1 LIFFSSG
8 NAQQLSALDVLKQSQ
23 HPELASVLAQSQI
36 ALNEQQNDRM
46 GGHGFQQGQAGLLG
60 GAGANVSPMEALAA
74 RYNTAALSSKQQQ
87 EEMQHGQQIMQQAG
101 SGNVETSSSSMQ
113 TKKVRTKEEQAEG
126 RMLLGF
132 LQELQNNHQKAK
144 LSSSTHSS
152 TQESLNQVPQLQS
165 ATESSDGTLTTRG
178 SSNSAQNNFGT
189 SNQKDS
195 ILKRGFDISVNQG
208 NNAGGSSTVSSFYES
223 VPNNEALSGSSG
235 GSSGGNESSGD
246 DKDDPEKDTRAAG
259 PLRKRF
265 RRSASQSLEDDL
277 DSQD

>member
-1 LIFFSSG
+1 
-8 NAQQLSALDVLKQSQ
+8 
-23 HPELASVLAQSQI
+23 
-36 ALNEQQNDRM
+36 M

-195 ILKRGFDISVNQG
+195 ILKRGFDISVKQG